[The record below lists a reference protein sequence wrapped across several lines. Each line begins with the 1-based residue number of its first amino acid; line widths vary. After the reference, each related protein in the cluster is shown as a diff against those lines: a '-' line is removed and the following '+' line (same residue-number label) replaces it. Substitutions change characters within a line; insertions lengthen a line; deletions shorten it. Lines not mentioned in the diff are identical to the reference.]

1 MIVKLFP
8 IHVFLAAILVALFWS
23 VPVNGQETDQAN
35 PPVETESPRTPEASN
50 EDIDDIKPPEI
61 IRDLSQLPFPAKRM
75 WELLLEA
82 AQSGEIEKLRP
93 YIGSGNDMT
102 MLSLGGLEGDPIEF
116 LKTQSGD
123 TEGHETLAILANILE
138 TGFVR
143 LDAGSEH
150 ELYVWPY
157 FYAWPLEE
165 LTQKQSVE
173 LFRIVTYGDFQD
185 MMDFG
190 AYIFY
195 RVGITPA
202 GRWQFFVAGD

>member
-1 MIVKLFP
+1 MMLKLP
-8 IHVFLAAILVALFWS
+8 LINTFLIAVLVALTWS
-23 VPVNGQETDQAN
+23 APVAGQDSPATQ
-35 PPVETESPRTPEASN
+35 PPTEIENSDS
-50 EDIDDIKPPEI
+50 IDDIKPPEI

-75 WELLLEA
+75 WELLMEA
-82 AQSGEIEKLRP
+82 ALSGDIKNLRP
-93 YIGSGNDMT
+93 FIGSGNDMT
-102 MLSLGGLEGDPIEF
+102 MLSLGELEGDPIEF

-138 TGFVR
+138 AGFVR
-143 LDAGSEH
+143 MDADSDH

-157 FYAWPLEE
+157 FYAWPLEG
-165 LTQKQSVE
+165 LTREQRVE

-185 MMDFG
+185 MTDFG

-202 GRWQFFVAGD
+202 GRWQFFVSGD